1 MILALFAVAFAA
13 TKDDL
18 KTDLNKL
25 KQQASS
31 EIAKLKSEGKV
42 ALAHEIEVLEK
53 EIHKAE
59 ETLEKLHPQTDMG
72 KIGLH
77 ALETVIKKLEE
88 KLHNKM
94 KSLGGFFYDSTKDQL
109 IAKAKEL
116 KHKSEEAIKKLKQEG
131 KTSQAHEIEIME
143 KDIDVVEKHLA
154 DLSPSTEAGKLG
166 IHAVEMVL
174 RGLEEKLN
182 AKLKSV
188 EGSFYDLKE
197 DLIKD
202 ASKLATQAAKAI
214 EKLKSEGKHVLAA
227 EIQLLDNE
235 LRMVEKKIHD
245 AHPSTEAGQIA
256 LHALESIVKALEN
269 KLETKLKSLGGSF
282 YDLKEDLI
290 KDASKLAV
298 VAAKAIEKLKSEG
311 KHVLAAEIQL
321 LDNELH
327 KVEKKIHDA
336 HPTSE
341 AGQIALHALESI
353 VKALETK
360 LEAKLKSIGSF

>member
-1 MILALFAVAFAA
+1 MAFAA

-143 KDIDVVEKHLA
+143 KDIDVVEK
-154 DLSPSTEAGKLG
+154 
-166 IHAVEMVL
+166 
-174 RGLEEKLN
+174 
-182 AKLKSV
+182 
-188 EGSFYDLKE
+188 
-197 DLIKD
+197 
-202 ASKLATQAAKAI
+202 
-214 EKLKSEGKHVLAA
+214 
-227 EIQLLDNE
+227 
-235 LRMVEKKIHD
+235 
-245 AHPSTEAGQIA
+245 
-256 LHALESIVKALEN
+256 
-269 KLETKLKSLGGSF
+269 
-282 YDLKEDLI
+282 
-290 KDASKLAV
+290 
-298 VAAKAIEKLKSEG
+298 
-311 KHVLAAEIQL
+311 
-321 LDNELH
+321 
-327 KVEKKIHDA
+327 
-336 HPTSE
+336 
-341 AGQIALHALESI
+341 
-353 VKALETK
+353 
-360 LEAKLKSIGSF
+360 